1 MRLLILFILSSF
13 GTSSQTGVNHW
24 GTLSMVTVNK
34 AIDPEFGLETYETTF
49 NPLVQAL
56 DGKEIELDGY
66 IIPITG
72 QVAQNHF
79 MFSKFPQN
87 MCFFCGK
94 AGPESAMQV
103 FLKGDDTINFTTDK
117 IRLRGTLK
125 IFQDN
130 SSGLIY
136 SLEFAEQVE

>member
-1 MRLLILFILSSF
+1 
-13 GTSSQTGVNHW
+13 
-24 GTLSMVTVNK
+24 MVTINK
-34 AIDPEFGLETYETTF
+34 TIDPEFGIESYETTF
-49 NPLVQAL
+49 NPIVRAL
-56 DGKEIELDGY
+56 DNTELTLEGY

-103 FLKGDDTINFTTDK
+103 FMKDDNTVNFTTDK
-117 IRLRGTLK
+117 IRLKGTLK

-136 SLEFAEQVE
+136 ALESAELIE

>member
-1 MRLLILFILSSF
+1 M
-13 GTSSQTGVNHW
+13 VNHW
-24 GTLSMVTVNK
+24 GTLSMVTINK
-34 AIDPEFGLETYETTF
+34 TIDPEFGIESYETTF
-49 NPLVQAL
+49 NPIVRAL
-56 DGKEIELDGY
+56 DDTELTLEGY

-103 FLKGDDTINFTTDK
+103 FMTGDNTVNFTTDK
-117 IRLRGTLK
+117 IRLKGTLK

-136 SLEFAEQVE
+136 ALESAELIE

>member
-1 MRLLILFILSSF
+1 MRFFLIVIFALNF
-13 GTSSQTGVNHW
+13 THNQDGVNHW
-24 GTLSMVTVNK
+24 GTLSMVTINK
-34 AIDPEFGLETYETTF
+34 TIDPEFGLETYETSF
-49 NPLVQAL
+49 NPLVTAL

-72 QVAQNHF
+72 QVEQNHF

-103 FLKGDDTINFTTDK
+103 FLKGSDTVAFTTDK
-117 IRLRGTLK
+117 IKLKGTLK

-136 SLEFAEQVE
+136 ALESAELID

>member
-1 MRLLILFILSSF
+1 MKLLILFILFLNKLSA
-13 GTSSQTGVNHW
+13 QDHVNHW
-24 GTLSMVTVNK
+24 GTLSMVTINK
-34 AIDPEFGLETYETTF
+34 TIDPEFGIESYETTF
-49 NPLVQAL
+49 NPIVRAL
-56 DGKEIELDGY
+56 DNTELTLEGY

-103 FLKGDDTINFTTDK
+103 FMKDDNTVNFTTDK
-117 IRLRGTLK
+117 IRLKGTLK

-136 SLEFAEQVE
+136 ALESAELIE

>member
-1 MRLLILFILSSF
+1 
-13 GTSSQTGVNHW
+13 
-24 GTLSMVTVNK
+24 MVTINK
-34 AIDPEFGLETYETTF
+34 TVDPEFGLETYETSF
-49 NPLVQAL
+49 NPLVNAL
-56 DGKEIELDGY
+56 DGREISLDGY

-103 FLKGDDTINFTTDK
+103 FMKGKDAVNFTTDK
-117 IRLRGTLK
+117 IKLKGTLK

-136 SLEFAEQVE
+136 ALESAELIE